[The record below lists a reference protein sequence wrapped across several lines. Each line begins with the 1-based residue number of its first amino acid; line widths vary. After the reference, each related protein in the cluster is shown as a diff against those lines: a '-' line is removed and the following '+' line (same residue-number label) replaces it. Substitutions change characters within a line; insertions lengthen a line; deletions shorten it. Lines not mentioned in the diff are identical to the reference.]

1 VEAASPGAFNVLVMG
16 PWVHGGWSSTVG
28 DGLGDV
34 RFDAKTSEFYGE
46 KIEMPFFNHFLKDK
60 EVPGIPEA
68 YVFETGRNQWHKLD
82 AWPPRNAAA
91 KSLYLHANGKLSFD
105 PPAETGDATFDEYVS
120 DPAKPV
126 PYIPGISFGM
136 AQRYMVDD
144 QRSASTRTDVLAY
157 QTDVLQEDVTL
168 AGPIVASLFASTTG
182 TDCDWVVK
190 LIDVYPDIYPDAA
203 GKTDNTLGGYQ
214 QMVRGDILRG
224 KFRNS
229 LEKPEPFT
237 PGQATK
243 VAFELKDIFHTF
255 RRGHRI
261 MIQIQSTWFPLADR
275 NPGKFMNINAA
286 TEADFQKTTQ
296 RVYRSPTM
304 PSHIELRVLPAEKP

>member
-1 VEAASPGAFNVLVMG
+1 
-16 PWVHGGWSSTVG
+16 
-28 DGLGDV
+28 
-34 RFDAKTSEFYGE
+34 
-46 KIEMPFFNHFLKDK
+46 
-60 EVPGIPEA
+60 
-68 YVFETGRNQWHKLD
+68 
-82 AWPPRNAAA
+82 
-91 KSLYLHANGKLSFD
+91 
-105 PPAETGDATFDEYVS
+105 
-120 DPAKPV
+120 
-126 PYIPGISFGM
+126 M

-144 QRSASTRTDVLAY
+144 QRSASTRTDVLTY
-157 QTDVLQEDVTL
+157 QTDVLEEDVTL

-229 LEKPEPFT
+229 FEKPEPFT
-237 PGQATK
+237 PGQPTK
-243 VAFELKDIFHTF
+243 VAFELKDFFHTF

-275 NPGKFMNINAA
+275 NPGKFMNIN
-286 TEADFQKTTQ
+286 EAKETDFQKTTQ
-296 RVYRSPTM
+296 RVFRSRTM
-304 PSHIELRVLPAEKP
+304 PSQIQVRVLPAEKPAP